1 MSHYL
6 EAKKM
11 LNDAY
16 VGNFLRKLLN
26 EVFKDGYTFQDP
38 QYPNEGA
45 AVEIFIKKLTSEK
58 SLFFDAAMRV
68 MKIEISYP
76 CGVTR
81 QINGKFRTEIRELKD
96 ILVSVHPETLVLTRR
111 GVAAREFHHRLSV

>member
-96 ILVSVHPETLVLTRR
+96 ILVKASNIKPDEDKNYSVLD
-111 GVAAREFHHRLSV
+111 